1 MTRATAASSQSIP
14 GTRRVKA
21 AAVLLTAAYVCIACG
36 SENGQRAVQTAAAK
50 PRLFVQRVDNR
61 WFPITP
67 GTVLVYRGVKE
78 GEPARDVVTVT
89 GKTKLIDGV
98 RCTVVDDRLY
108 LSGRL
113 AERTAD
119 WFAQDRR
126 GNVWYF
132 GESTAELDESGRVT
146 SREGSW
152 QTGVDGAR
160 AGIVMPAHPRVGQSF
175 RQEYYRSHAEDHFRV
190 VSLSASVRVPYLA
203 SKRAL
208 LTKEWTPL
216 EPAVIDHKLYV
227 RGIGLVEEKTIK
239 GGDEHLALVALRR
252 R

>member
-1 MTRATAASSQSIP
+1 VRTAV
-14 GTRRVKA
+14 T
-21 AAVLLTAAYVCIACG
+21 LLTVAYVCIACG
-36 SENGQRAVQTAAAK
+36 SDNSSRAVQTAAAK

-61 WFPITP
+61 WFPLKP
-67 GTVLVYRGVKE
+67 GTVLVYRGVKD
-78 GEPARDVVTVT
+78 GEPARDIVRVT
-89 GKTKLIDGV
+89 GMTKLVDGV

-108 LSGRL
+108 LGGRL

-132 GESTAELDESGRVT
+132 GESTAELDESGDVKST
-146 SREGSW
+146 EGSW
-152 QTGVDGAR
+152 QAGANGAR
-160 AGIVMPAHPRVGQSF
+160 AGIVMPAHPRTGQSF
-175 RQEYYRSHAEDHFRV
+175 RQEYYKDHAEDHFRV
-190 VSLSASVRVPYLA
+190 LSLSATVRVPYLA
-203 SKRAL
+203 SKHAL

-216 EPAVIDHKLYV
+216 EPNVIDHKLYV

-239 GGDEHLALVALRR
+239 GGHEHLSLVAVRR

>member
-1 MTRATAASSQSIP
+1 VRTAV
-14 GTRRVKA
+14 T
-21 AAVLLTAAYVCIACG
+21 LLTVAYVCIACG
-36 SENGQRAVQTAAAK
+36 SDNSPRAVQTAAAK

-61 WFPITP
+61 WFPLKP
-67 GTVLVYRGVKE
+67 GTVLVYRGVKD
-78 GEPARDVVTVT
+78 GEPARDIVRVT
-89 GKTKLIDGV
+89 GKTKLVDGV

-108 LSGRL
+108 LGGRL

-132 GESTAELDESGRVT
+132 GESTAELDESGDVKST
-146 SREGSW
+146 EGSW
-152 QTGVDGAR
+152 QAGANGAR
-160 AGIVMPAHPRVGQSF
+160 AGIVRPVHPRTGQSF
-175 RQEYYRSHAEDHFRV
+175 RQEYYKDHAEDHFRV
-190 VSLSASVRVPYLA
+190 LSLSATVHVPYLA
-203 SKRAL
+203 SKHAL

-216 EPAVIDHKLYV
+216 EPNVIDHKLYV

-239 GGDEHLALVALRR
+239 GGDEHLSLVAVRR